1 MTGEESE
8 LYAPFLMMISNIKVL
23 DDKLSIEYIS
33 QPLMWNVRFKYVLR
47 GFPLNSSHTREN
59 WNLLYVIRT
68 TEIAWTHGNYS
79 PSNQSYGLI

>member
-33 QPLMWNVRFKYVLR
+33 QPVNILVKCEMNFTYDLNKY
-47 GFPLNSSHTREN
+47 
-59 WNLLYVIRT
+59 
-68 TEIAWTHGNYS
+68 
-79 PSNQSYGLI
+79 